1 MWVEI
6 KWPAATS
13 DYMAWV
19 TSCLHKLLVENSV
32 SKKII
37 DGFTFVGDNAYV
49 KKHFMATPLKGVR
62 GGYEDVY
69 NFYLSQLR
77 ITIERAFGV
86 LVHRWAI
93 LRAPLTVPLHKIAPL
108 VESLIRLHN
117 FCIDEDDTCLAPI
130 KSQSLISLGQTVRCS
145 RLVGGED
152 AERVEIGDDGRP
164 ASLLGH
170 GHHFVD
176 AEQYRHERLLGDTP
190 MDLMIESVRKQKLR
204 RPKY

>member
-62 GGYEDVY
+62 GRYEDVY

-86 LVHRWAI
+86 LVHRWVI

-108 VESLIRLHN
+108 VESLIILHN
-117 FCIDEDDTCLAPI
+117 LCIDEDDTCLAPI

-145 RLVGGED
+145 RLVGGENT
-152 AERVEIGDDGRP
+152 ELVELGNNGQHVVQ
-164 ASLLGH
+164 LL
-170 GHHFVD
+170 
-176 AEQYRHERLLGDTP
+176 
-190 MDLMIESVRKQKLR
+190 
-204 RPKY
+204 